1 MEKEILLFGG
11 LLLDHYF
18 SVDRWPQRGQDGY
31 VVGQARFVGGCAANM
46 AVTIHNLGG
55 HPHVVSCVGGD
66 RSGETIQRYWREHGL
81 SQRFILETE
90 GETGSC
96 LVFSEPNGERTFL
109 TRKGVELSF
118 PADLAEAVLLCEP
131 AWAGVTGY
139 YLLGEEGPRDPF
151 LPGASSQK
159 RDAHSL

>member
-46 AVTIHNLGG
+46 AVSIHNLGG
-55 HPHVVSCVGGD
+55 HPHVVSCVGSD

-109 TRKGVELSF
+109 TRKGWNSLFRLTWQKRCFVR
-118 PADLAEAVLLCEP
+118 
-131 AWAGVTGY
+131 AGVGGGNGI
-139 YLLGEEGPRDPF
+139 LSSGGGGAADPF
-151 LPGASSQK
+151 LPGASPQK
-159 RDAHSL
+159 RDTHSL

>member
-46 AVTIHNLGG
+46 AVSIHNLGG
-55 HPHVVSCVGGD
+55 HPHVVSCVGSD

-139 YLLGEEGPRDPF
+139 YLLGDRK
-151 LPGASSQK
+151 SVV
-159 RDAHSL
+159 

>member
-55 HPHVVSCVGGD
+55 HPHVVSCVGSD

-90 GETGSC
+90 GETGRGWNS
-96 LVFSEPNGERTFL
+96 LFRL
-109 TRKGVELSF
+109 TWRKRCF
-118 PADLAEAVLLCEP
+118 C
-131 AWAGVTGY
+131 
-139 YLLGEEGPRDPF
+139 
-151 LPGASSQK
+151 AS
-159 RDAHSL
+159 RRGRG

>member
-1 MEKEILLFGG
+1 
-11 LLLDHYF
+11 
-18 SVDRWPQRGQDGY
+18 
-31 VVGQARFVGGCAANM
+31 M

-139 YLLGEEGPRDPF
+139 YLLGEEGPQI
-151 LPGASSQK
+151 L
-159 RDAHSL
+159 

>member
-55 HPHVVSCVGGD
+55 HPHVVSCVGSD
-66 RSGETIQRYWREHGL
+66 RSLIAGAT
-81 SQRFILETE
+81 FIPSHPE
-90 GETGSC
+90 GHHH
-96 LVFSEPNGERTFL
+96 
-109 TRKGVELSF
+109 
-118 PADLAEAVLLCEP
+118 AVSKPPCH
-131 AWAGVTGY
+131 A
-139 YLLGEEGPRDPF
+139 R
-151 LPGASSQK
+151 
-159 RDAHSL
+159 